1 LTQFAGLLSS
11 GGALVEV
18 HSDVQT
24 QRWSKALINSAWN
37 PISALSQSANTSFL
51 SSHPDSLQMVR
62 DSMLE
67 IAAVAQS
74 CGYHEIDDS
83 LVERQLARAM
93 ARTPPGVKLSMML
106 DAVARKEMEVDAI
119 LGNLLAVAAKNS
131 VRTPTLKLLFLLLNA
146 LNLGF
151 KE

>member
-1 LTQFAGLLSS
+1 LSS
-11 GGALVEV
+11 GDASVEV
-18 HSDVQT
+18 HSDVQS

-37 PISALSQSANTSFL
+37 PISALSQSADASSI
-51 SSHPDSLQMVR
+51 SSHPDYLQMVR
-62 DSMLE
+62 DSLLE
-67 IAAVAQS
+67 IAAIAQS
-74 CGYHEIDDS
+74 CGYHEIDGS

-93 ARTPPGVKLSMML
+93 ARTPPGIKLSMRL
-106 DAVARKEMEVDAI
+106 DAIAKKEMEVDAI